1 MLIGDSTVGKTWM
14 VNRYVNDKEPERK
27 TPTVGVEFSTKS
39 VKLMDDTSV
48 KAQIW
53 DTAGQEKYRA
63 ITSAYILK

>member
-1 MLIGDSTVGKTWM
+1 M
-14 VNRYVNDKEPERK
+14 VNRYVNNKEPERK
-27 TPTVGVEFSTKS
+27 APTVGVEFSTKS
-39 VKLMDDTSV
+39 IKLMDDTLV